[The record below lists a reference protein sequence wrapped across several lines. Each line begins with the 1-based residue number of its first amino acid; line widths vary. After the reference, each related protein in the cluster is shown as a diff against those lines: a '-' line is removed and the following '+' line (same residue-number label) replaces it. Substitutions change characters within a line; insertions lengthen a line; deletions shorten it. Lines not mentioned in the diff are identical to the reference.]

1 MIRFPGVIERENT
14 ITVDGYS
21 DRKTFA
27 GAIRD
32 FGRYIEKQYHNGEG
46 DAIISILNDGI
57 DEHNQIIVPAKEA
70 GKYGYFFEVEEVEC
84 ASDID
89 EETDEMKYAD
99 GHFYLVMRFVK

>member
-27 GAIRD
+27 GAVRD
-32 FGRYIEKQYHNGEG
+32 FGRYIEKHFHNGEG
-46 DAIISILNDGI
+46 DAIISIVNDGI
-57 DEHNQIIVPAKEA
+57 DEFNQVIVPAEESC
-70 GKYGYFFEVEEVEC
+70 GGYFFEVEEVEC
-84 ASDID
+84 ASCID